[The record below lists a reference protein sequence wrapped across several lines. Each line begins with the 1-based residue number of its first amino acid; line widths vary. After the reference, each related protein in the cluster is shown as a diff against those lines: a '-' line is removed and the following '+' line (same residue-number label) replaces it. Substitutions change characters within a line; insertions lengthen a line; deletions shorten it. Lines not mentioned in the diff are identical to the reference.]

1 MYFEKMTSIWQ
12 YVGIAILIIAIIGLV
27 KIHKLKEEEESY
39 LVLKMIGFYLLGG
52 LGFYI
57 NITEFV
63 YLSLPI
69 GFFLYYIFMKNK
81 ERTNKTLKNKCAIWG
96 LIILLISCVSNGLY
110 GIGKHFEY
118 RDININAT
126 GNIKNLSSE
135 WQTIKSKCNIDDNVP
150 LDGARIVYNKDGKI
164 KDLIYFIIDYNKNK
178 SYQVNFEDKNYRIV
192 VDKYDGYTYNFNSH
206 YDTKTEDFLK
216 VVDHINTSTKD
227 MNYNEINYEKE
238 INDSNEG
245 YDLYSVNIKNNK
257 YKKIKEENLQ
267 GSVINHYA
275 HQTSD
280 GSGKD
285 NYAER

>member
-1 MYFEKMTSIWQ
+1 M
-12 YVGIAILIIAIIGLV
+12 
-27 KIHKLKEEEESY
+27 
-39 LVLKMIGFYLLGG
+39 
-52 LGFYI
+52 
-57 NITEFV
+57 
-63 YLSLPI
+63 
-69 GFFLYYIFMKNK
+69 
-81 ERTNKTLKNKCAIWG
+81 
-96 LIILLISCVSNGLY
+96 
-110 GIGKHFEY
+110 
-118 RDININAT
+118 
-126 GNIKNLSSE
+126 
-135 WQTIKSKCNIDDNVP
+135 
-150 LDGARIVYNKDGKI
+150 
-164 KDLIYFIIDYNKNK
+164 
-178 SYQVNFEDKNYRIV
+178 

-216 VVDHINTSTKD
+216 VVDHINTSTKT

-285 NYAER
+285 NYAERYVFESE